1 MKKTIV
7 IMTND
12 TNNIKYDRNLLHFY
26 KLQQHFALY
35 F

>member
-7 IMTND
+7 IVTND
-12 TNNIKYDRNLLHFY
+12 TNNIKHKRNLLLFY
-26 KLQQHFALY
+26 KLQHHFALY